1 MNTSVFKY
9 GFILILSMLAFSMEA
24 LSQEN
29 YFQAHFRIGGNFSQV
44 DGDALGGYNKVGLHT
59 GIGISHKLT
68 GKDHHLG
75 FEILYSQK
83 GSVRR
88 IDPKDPSPQIFRL
101 YFDYI
106 EFPIIYEVEPKFL
119 DNSRLYIGPSIGAN
133 VNAKR
138 DEGFGKQD
146 AVLNRF
152 EIGLNFGLKYYLS
165 DKLAADVRH
174 SYSLFRVGDNFAN
187 GLNIFNRVG
196 MYNRLFTVALSYD
209 LSR

>member
-9 GFILILSMLAFSMEA
+9 ITLSFLFLIAKLPHGFAQDNF
-24 LSQEN
+24 
-29 YFQAHFRIGGNFSQV
+29 FQAHLRLGGNFSQV
-44 DGDALGGYNKVGLHT
+44 DGDAIGGYNKVGLHT
-59 GIGISHKLT
+59 GIGVSHKIA
-68 GKDHHLG
+68 GKNHHIG

-106 EFPIIYEVEPKFL
+106 EFPILYEVEPEFL

-133 VNAKR
+133 INAKR

-146 AVLNRF
+146 AQLNRF
-152 EIGLNFGLKYYLS
+152 EIGLNLGLKYYLS
-165 DKLAADVRH
+165 DRLAADVRH

-209 LSR
+209 I